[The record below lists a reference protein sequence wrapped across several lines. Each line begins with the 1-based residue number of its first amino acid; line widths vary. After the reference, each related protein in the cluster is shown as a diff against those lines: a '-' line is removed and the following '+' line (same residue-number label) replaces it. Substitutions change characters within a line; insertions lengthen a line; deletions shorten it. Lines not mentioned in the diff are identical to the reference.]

1 MAEPLRSFAPLLPA
15 GTQSPGSARVLVL
28 GSMPGRASL
37 DAQQYYAHPR
47 NAFWPIV
54 AAHCG
59 IDPASD
65 YPTRVQ
71 ALLDAG
77 IVLWDVLAQCRRPGS
92 LDSAIELADAQPNAI
107 AELLDAHPTN
117 QTRVLQWR
125 GSGAAVSAFSLAR
138 SAACGSDPVA
148 IDQPGACRHAAG
160 GEDAALAC
168 GAVAEYNRMIFR
180 GKRAGQGA
188 GAEPRVTA

>member
-1 MAEPLRSFAPLLPA
+1 MAEPLRSFAPLLPP
-15 GTQSPGSARVLVL
+15 GTPSPDSARILVL

-37 DAQQYYAHPR
+37 DARQYYAHPR
-47 NAFWPIV
+47 NAFWPII

-92 LDSAIELADAQPNAI
+92 LDSAIELAGAQPNAI
-107 AELLDAHPTN
+107 AELLDAHPAIA
-117 QTRVLQWR
+117 RVCCN
-125 GSGAAVSAFSLAR
+125 GAA
-138 SAACGSDPVA
+138 AAKLYRHFKL
-148 IDQPGACRHAAG
+148 PGAPRVEVIQLPSTSPAHAGMPLAEKMRRWHAALG
-160 GEDAALAC
+160 
-168 GAVAEYNRMIFR
+168 
-180 GKRAGQGA
+180 
-188 GAEPRVTA
+188 

>member
-71 ALLDAG
+71 AVLDAG
-77 IVLWDVLAQCRRPGS
+77 IALWDVLAQCRRSGS

-107 AELLDAHPTN
+107 AELLDAHPTI
-117 QTRVLQWR
+117 TRVCCN
-125 GSGAAVSAFSLAR
+125 GAAAAQLYRRFLLPGPPRVEVIQLPSTSPAHAGMPLAEKMR
-138 SAACGSDPVA
+138 
-148 IDQPGACRHAAG
+148 RWHAA
-160 GEDAALAC
+160 LSPNIT
-168 GAVAEYNRMIFR
+168 V
-180 GKRAGQGA
+180 
-188 GAEPRVTA
+188 

>member
-71 ALLDAG
+71 AVLDAG
-77 IVLWDVLAQCRRPGS
+77 IALWDVLAQCRRSGS

-107 AELLDAHPTN
+107 AELLDAHP
-117 QTRVLQWR
+117 QIKRVCCN
-125 GSGAAVSAFSLAR
+125 GAAAAQLYRRFLLPGPPRVEVIQLPSTSPAHAGMPLAEKMR
-138 SAACGSDPVA
+138 
-148 IDQPGACRHAAG
+148 RWHAA
-160 GEDAALAC
+160 LSPNIT
-168 GAVAEYNRMIFR
+168 V
-180 GKRAGQGA
+180 
-188 GAEPRVTA
+188 

>member
-1 MAEPLRSFAPLLPA
+1 MAEPLARSFAPLLPP
-15 GTQSPGSARVLVL
+15 GTPSPGSAETMGAPGPSTARILVL
-28 GSMPGRASL
+28 GSMAGRTSL

-92 LDSAIELADAQPNAI
+92 LDSAIELASAQPNAI
-107 AELLDAHPTN
+107 AELLDAHPAIA
-117 QTRVLQWR
+117 RVCCN
-125 GSGAAVSAFSLAR
+125 GAA
-138 SAACGSDPVA
+138 AAKLYRHFKL
-148 IDQPGACRHAAG
+148 PGAPRIEVIQLPSTSPAHAGMPLAEKMRRWHAALG
-160 GEDAALAC
+160 
-168 GAVAEYNRMIFR
+168 
-180 GKRAGQGA
+180 
-188 GAEPRVTA
+188 